1 MTTIP
6 AVGVVIVSW
15 NGGEGTD
22 RCIESMRAQRVVD
35 YRIVLVDND
44 SEAVERARLRQR
56 YGNVA
61 DVELIEL
68 PANRG
73 YAGGNNAGIERALQL
88 GARFVLVLTQDV
100 VLRADALAHL
110 LAAAQRHPNAGV
122 LGPVVIDAQSGAE
135 QSRGERI
142 VLPLLCAPRTLL
154 RYRRVRSEPYAVSG
168 LLGCVV
174 LLTRRCL
181 EEVGAFDPAYFA
193 YYEEVDL
200 CLRAGRAGYEILC
213 VPTAVAAH
221 DGMRGFAGGF
231 TPLSAELKSRNLLY
245 LMRKHGG
252 LVDWVGFWPLYSAL
266 IASSMI
272 WYALR
277 GRGDIVRAL
286 GRGLRGGWRGRTGA
300 PTPAPQTL

>member
-1 MTTIP
+1 MTMTP
-6 AVGVVIVSW
+6 AVVVVVVSW
-15 NGGEGTD
+15 NGGEWTD
-22 RCIESMRAQRVVD
+22 RCIESMRAQRLAD

-44 SEAVERARLRQR
+44 SESVERARLRQR

-68 PANRG
+68 PVNRG
-73 YAGGNNAGIERALQL
+73 YAGGNNIGIERALQL
-88 GARFVLVLTQDV
+88 GAQYVMVLTQDV
-100 VLRADALAHL
+100 VLQADALARL
-110 LAAAQRHPNAGV
+110 LAAARMHPNAGV
-122 LGPVVIDAQSGAE
+122 LGPVVVDAQSGAE

-142 VLPLLCAPRTLL
+142 ILPLLCVPRTLL
-154 RYRRVRSEPYAVSG
+154 RYRRKRSEPYAVSG
-168 LLGCVV
+168 LVGCVL

-181 EEVGAFDPAYFA
+181 EGVGGFDPAYFA

-200 CLRAGRAGYEILC
+200 CLRAGDAGYEILC
-213 VPTAVAAH
+213 VPAAEVTH

-252 LVDWVGFWPLYSAL
+252 LVDWVGFWPLYGAL
-266 IASSMI
+266 IGSSMT

-286 GRGLRGGWRGRTGA
+286 GRGFRGGWRGRTGA
-300 PTPAPQTL
+300 PTPVPQAL